1 MNKTIKPLTMSK
13 QTIYLLGILATI
25 ISGTFLYNKFCCQE
39 CCQEKNQA
47 VIPIAVS
54 ESQNRFNISG
64 SDFNYS
70 SYNNFRFLSNG
81 FNNIQPVND
90 SVNIGID
97 QLKAYFDKN
106 QNQKLT
112 ITGYAL
118 SSEKNT
124 SAYPNLGIARAND
137 VKNYFVSK
145 GFKSNRFETFGEMR
159 DIWKFSNDTVLGP
172 VDFKISQTDTI
183 ANAEKED
190 WNALKTKI
198 NVNPL
203 ILYFNTNQ
211 TEIELSAEERQKIA
225 DLSNYLDHVADAKI
239 NCVGHTDNVGDKNI
253 NVKLGQNRSDFAK
266 EYLSKNGIAA
276 NRINTSS
283 KGPDEPI
290 ADNKTTA
297 GKAKNR
303 RAVITLN

>member
-1 MNKTIKPLTMSK
+1 MSK

-47 VIPIAVS
+47 VVPIAES

-64 SDFNYS
+64 TDFNYS
-70 SYNNFRFLSNG
+70 SYDNFRFLSDG

-90 SVNIGID
+90 SINKGID
-97 QLKAYFDKN
+97 QLKAYFDQN
-106 QNQKLT
+106 QNQKLA

-118 SSEKNT
+118 RSEKNT

-145 GFKSNRFETFGEMR
+145 GFKADRFETFGEIR
-159 DIWKFSNDTVLGP
+159 DVWKISKDTVLGP
-172 VDFKISQTDTI
+172 VAFKINQTEALADAKT
-183 ANAEKED
+183 ED

-198 NVNPL
+198 NANPL

-225 DLSNYLDHVADAKI
+225 DLSNYLDHVANAKI
-239 NCVGHTDNVGDKNI
+239 NSVGHTDNVGDRAI
-253 NVKLGQNRSDFAK
+253 NVKLGQNRANFAK
-266 EYLSKNGIAA
+266 DYLAKNGIAA
-276 NRINTSS
+276 NRIVTSS

-290 ADNKTTA
+290 ADNKTTD

-303 RAVITLN
+303 RTVITLN